1 MEIFWGS
8 TKRSDMY
15 QSQLKLRQMFAG
27 VNEIFSSIREPGKSC
42 DGGGLSDL
50 WRAHECQVDPAK
62 CKLCSK
68 SRQSVVSERT

>member
-8 TKRSDMY
+8 TKRSDLFR
-15 QSQLKLRQMFAG
+15 SQLKLRQIFAV
-27 VNEIFSSIREPGKSC
+27 VNELFSSIREPRKSC

-62 CKLCSK
+62 WKLCSK